1 MQFRFGLS
9 YILVIVG
16 VLLLL
21 NTYPLLASEDLVF
34 RSKTATMQSGISVMI
49 NSLSDLDRLTEENVA
64 SVMAIAQDTPFSR
77 IMVTDGTG
85 LVLFD
90 SRETG
95 SAVGDYALFAEIVQA
110 LLGFDAS
117 S

>member
-1 MQFRFGLS
+1 MVIISKNKRTLWDS

-49 NSLSDLDRLTEENVA
+49 NSLSGLDRLTEENVA
-64 SVMAIAQDTPFSR
+64 NAMAITQETTFSR
-77 IMVTDGTG
+77 IMVRCCTTPA
-85 LVLFD
+85 
-90 SRETG
+90 RP
-95 SAVGDYALFAEIVQA
+95 AVP
-110 LLGFDAS
+110 
-117 S
+117 